1 MQLNQQQQ
9 LNYNNALN
17 IREAVGAD
25 LFQVWRTSSS
35 GVGKVVVI
43 GQVEEI
49 EIFRDI

>member
-1 MQLNQQQQ
+1 MQLNQQQ
-9 LNYNNALN
+9 LNYNALN
-17 IREAVGAD
+17 IRKAVGAD